1 MKTSRNIHQCFA
13 FTLIEL
19 LVVIAIIALLIGI
32 LLPALGKARDAAR
45 SVVCTSSLRSMDQ
58 GQMMYMGSSE
68 GYIAGPH
75 TSNFQYALE
84 VARGETS
91 SDDIFTNDTSSS
103 TPTTIWDWISPS
115 LGDSAGLPT
124 NRAQRSKHIFN
135 ELGCASATEFAV
147 PWGGGSGSDLDQYD
161 NIAVFEGFR
170 QVSYLAP
177 SAFLLNSNEIRSS
190 IFLEYL
196 RRDHISLRPEVFP
209 SNPGDG
215 SGGQV
220 RRHRSYRPR
229 DDLVGIQP
237 SNKVLAAD
245 GTRFYNYTT
254 RVLDFDPSPTA
265 AYFSSFGTSGPIFD
279 QSRAY
284 GRNVSGHDGSLTNV
298 KLSARH
304 SDGINVAYFDGHV
317 GHMSMIDA
325 WTDPVPWYPGR
336 TIFQGQGATQESRSF
351 YQPGDVIP

>member
-1 MKTSRNIHQCFA
+1 MNIKRINLKQPA

-32 LLPALGKARDAAR
+32 LLPALGKAREAAR
-45 SVVCTSSLRSMDQ
+45 AVVCSSSLRSAGQ

-75 TSNFQYALE
+75 TSNFQYALQ
-84 VARGETS
+84 VARGDVS
-91 SDDIFTNDTSSS
+91 ADDLFTNDTSSS

-115 LGDSAGLPT
+115 LGDSANLPT
-124 NRAQRSKHIFN
+124 NRAQRSKQIFN
-135 ELGCASATEFAV
+135 ELGCAAATEFAV

-161 NIAVFEGFR
+161 SIAVFDGFR

-177 SAFLLNSNEIRSS
+177 SSFLLNSNEIRSS

-196 RRDHISLRPEVFP
+196 RRDHITLSADIFP

-229 DDLVGIQP
+229 DDMVGVQP

-245 GTRFYNYTT
+245 GTRYYSYQN
-254 RVLDFDPSPTA
+254 RVLDFDPSPTSR
-265 AYFSSFGTSGPIFD
+265 YFSSFGTSGPIYD
-279 QSRAY
+279 QSVAY
-284 GRNVSGHDGSLTNV
+284 GRHRQGDDGSNINV

-336 TIFQGQGATQESRSF
+336 TIFQGQGATQESRDF
-351 YQPGDVIP
+351 YKSGDVIP